1 MGASPNFTGK
11 LQIHLGALREWWGRK
26 GGEFMGGS
34 KGPAPLKN
42 RKIHIHRTKK
52 KLFVFSNT
60 MKALEIIACVLS
72 FGHFFFF

>member
-1 MGASPNFTGK
+1 MVG
-11 LQIHLGALREWWGRK
+11 EE

-52 KLFVFSNT
+52 KLFVFC
-60 MKALEIIACVLS
+60 LVIQ
-72 FGHFFFF
+72 